1 MAALVQSFP
10 QQQSS
15 SPAMLQARPSSAS
28 GILQSTSA
36 NQQYQQPS
44 RGIHRNSYHGIS
56 SSQGSNIYRG
66 QTSGTPIQPY
76 TFAGNP
82 QTTGYRQQQ
91 PPHLRLD
98 QRTTSAPAGMN
109 IYAQHPQGQR
119 VARYPAPASVSTT
132 TSSSSSEMSA
142 PNSTHGDG
150 SDGTIMT
157 AQLAIRPKSTI
168 INGTPSLLGP
178 GAQTTT
184 SKPAPERY
192 RRTANRRVE
201 SSSSVP
207 QVSSPTTPIQ
217 SGWNINLTPAQQQQ
231 QQAQFEQSL
240 QFNRYSGL
248 GGQPQALQPAY
259 NNGQQR
265 GAMDDSYLPKQGAQ
279 NNQNRRRSIHA
290 IGGNFGENTVKQVSQ
305 GPHGQ
310 MSNQHPLRSSPVV
323 RPMTSPEIVDKSE
336 TQSSR
341 SRAASVSFTPYSP
354 LQFPSKPRN
363 HTASFAASNHGRA
376 APASWNSLTCVDRP
390 RSETQA

>member
-1 MAALVQSFP
+1 
-10 QQQSS
+10 
-15 SPAMLQARPSSAS
+15 MLQARPSSAS

-44 RGIHRNSYHGIS
+44 RGIHRNSYHSIS

-66 QTSGTPIQPY
+66 PTTGAPIQPY
-76 TFAGNP
+76 AFADNP
-82 QTTGYRQQQ
+82 QLTGYRQQQ

-98 QRTTSAPAGMN
+98 QRTTSAPAGMS
-109 IYAQHPQGQR
+109 IYTQHPQGQR

-150 SDGTIMT
+150 SNGTIMT
-157 AQLAIRPKSTI
+157 AQLAIRPKSAI

-192 RRTANRRVE
+192 RRTANRRAD

-207 QVSSPTTPIQ
+207 QISSPTTPIQ
-217 SGWNINLTPAQQQQ
+217 SGWNINLTSAQQHQ

-240 QFNRYSGL
+240 QFNRYSGI

-259 NNGQQR
+259 NNGNSQQR

-279 NNQNRRRSIHA
+279 NNQSRRRSIHA
-290 IGGNFGENTVKQVSQ
+290 IGGNFGENTIKQVSQ

-363 HTASFAASNHGRA
+363 LMVSFTAANHGHA
-376 APASWNSLTCVDRP
+376 APASWSSLTCVDRP

>member
-10 QQQSS
+10 QQTSTVT
-15 SPAMLQARPSSAS
+15 MLQARPSSAS

-56 SSQGSNIYRG
+56 TSAGSNNYRG
-66 QTSGTPIQPY
+66 QTTGAPIQPY
-76 TFAGNP
+76 AFASSP
-82 QTTGYRQQQ
+82 QIAGYRQQQ
-91 PPHLRLD
+91 PPHLRQD
-98 QRTTSAPAGMN
+98 QRTMSAPAN
-109 IYAQHPQGQR
+109 PNTYAAHPQGIR
-119 VARYPAPASVSTT
+119 ISRYPAPASVSTT

-142 PNSTHGDG
+142 PASTHGDG

-168 INGTPSLLGP
+168 ITSTPSMLGP
-178 GAQTTT
+178 GPATTTTT

-192 RRTANRRVE
+192 RRSATRRAE
-201 SSSSVP
+201 SSGAVP
-207 QVSSPTTPIQ
+207 QVAAQSSPIQ
-217 SGWNINLTPAQQQQ
+217 SGWNINITQAQQQQ
-231 QQAQFEQSL
+231 QQQQFEQSL
-240 QFNRYSGL
+240 QFNRYQAL
-248 GGQPQALQPAY
+248 AGQPQVLAQNY
-259 NNGQQR
+259 NAGNAQQHR

-279 NNQNRRRSIHA
+279 SNQNRRRSMHS
-290 IGGNFGENTVKQVSQ
+290 IGGNYIENTAMKQASQ
-305 GPHGQ
+305 APHGQ

-341 SRAASVSFTPYSP
+341 SRAASVSFTPYAP

-363 HTASFAASNHGRA
+363 LAVSFT
-376 APASWNSLTCVDRP
+376 PANRDDTPPC
-390 RSETQA
+390 